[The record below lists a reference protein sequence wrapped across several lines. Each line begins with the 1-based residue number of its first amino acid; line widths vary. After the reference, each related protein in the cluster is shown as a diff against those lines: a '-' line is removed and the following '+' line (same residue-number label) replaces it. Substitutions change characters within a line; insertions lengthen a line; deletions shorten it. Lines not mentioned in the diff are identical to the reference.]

1 MNMLTVSTIYNIGNI
16 YANSGIDYVAAV
28 WNTYRKCHIL
38 LLDLLCQISQKLD
51 PTQNI
56 AYITSRVPE
65 LLQPIIQSIPFHLSA
80 SVHRYVESVNANQH
94 ASTVLP
100 NRPVGGLLLLH
111 PLYAT
116 TKTGIIPP
124 DTRRYFC
131 RCLAWVGSA
140 MGIGQAKLLA
150 KSATLHLEQGSNST
164 IRPMLPFQEIGEGH
178 VLIWAGM
185 LLQPPT
191 DEKPAGGISNAH

>member
-1 MNMLTVSTIYNIGNI
+1 M
-16 YANSGIDYVAAV
+16 
-28 WNTYRKCHIL
+28 
-38 LLDLLCQISQKLD
+38 LLDLLGQISQKLD
-51 PTQNI
+51 PTQDI
-56 AYITSRVPE
+56 DHLTSRVPE

-80 SVHRYVESVNANQH
+80 NVHRYVESVNSYQH

-111 PLYAT
+111 PLYAA
-116 TKTGIIPP
+116 TKTAIIPP

-150 KSATLHLEQGSNST
+150 KAATLHLEQGTST
-164 IRPMLPFQEIGEGH
+164 LRPMLPFQEIGEGH

-191 DEKPAGGISNAH
+191 DEKPAGGIYTAY